1 MIRCGM
7 PSTSVRT
14 FRDGRDKFDN
24 CLDALAEMER
34 HVPGMKQE
42 ARELV
47 ERTNTVRK
55 VKSGPDFVDLKQF
68 GASRAKDEAPF

>member
-1 MIRCGM
+1 
-7 PSTSVRT
+7 
-14 FRDGRDKFDN
+14 
-24 CLDALAEMER
+24 MER

-68 GASRAKDEAPF
+68 GASRAKESHVERIMESSRDLKNSSMVNDQEKEFQL